1 MNHNRTTQDVN
12 SARKRLDKTAVLI
25 IARKLW
31 LRGERVDISA
41 LAQLSGL
48 GRATLFR
55 WFESRE
61 KLQGEIIWSVYAPLL
76 DELEQNAEKLGQGP
90 EQILAMCARLI
101 ERIRRF
107 GPLGAFLQRDPE
119 QAIRLLTSKASPIQ
133 ARSIAWLQA
142 MLDAQTRAGHLSSS
156 LSNDVLAYAIVR
168 LIEAFLYGRF
178 VADRDDDPQVALS
191 VIAALLVSRE
201 TVTRVPDHRL

>member
-1 MNHNRTTQDVN
+1 MNHNRTTEDVN

-142 MLDAQTRAGHLSSS
+142 RLDAQTRAGHLSSS